1 MRRSRGAEADWVH
14 IVFEEFFQDIR
25 WSYSVECLD
34 LGNTKREM
42 ENWVTDLSV
51 TSVMEVIINIRDVE
65 AISPRKWEKWQRSP
79 RKTIDQGRRRG
90 PCKES
95 GNSRKVWAKAGVGL
109 PWWLSVKNPPANA
122 GVMGSILG
130 WGRSPREGNGNQLQ
144 YSCLGNPMD
153 RGAWKTI
160 VHGVAKEL
168 DTT

>member
-51 TSVMEVIINIRDVE
+51 ISVMEVIINIRDVE

-95 GNSRKVWAKAGVGL
+95 GNSRKVWVQAGVGL
-109 PWWLSVKNPPANA
+109 PWWLSVKNPPAWVRSLDGEDPLEKEMA
-122 GVMGSILG
+122 TSSSILA
-130 WGRSPREGNGNQLQ
+130 WEIPWTEEPGRP
-144 YSCLGNPMD
+144 
-153 RGAWKTI
+153 
-160 VHGVAKEL
+160 
-168 DTT
+168 